1 MTLTGFKGMINL
13 ILPIGFIIYGFVYYK
28 FASKKLS
35 NFFGYKTEKTQLSQ
49 ETWEYGNKRVGEIWM
64 KLGALYTL
72 IVLGLFIVMPS
83 TREKASIIVVIMAL
97 IVSFVPFSLVEKE
110 IKEKFDEEGKAK

>member
-1 MTLTGFKGMINL
+1 MKLTGFKGMINL
-13 ILPIGFIIYGFVYYK
+13 ILPIGFIIYGFLYYK

-35 NFFGYKTEKTQLSQ
+35 NFFGYKTSKTQLSQ

-64 KLGALYTL
+64 KLGGLYTL
-72 IVLGLFIVMPS
+72 IVLLLFLIMPS
-83 TREKASIIVVIMAL
+83 TREKASIIVVILAL
-97 IVSFVPFSLVEKE
+97 VVSFVPFSIVEKE